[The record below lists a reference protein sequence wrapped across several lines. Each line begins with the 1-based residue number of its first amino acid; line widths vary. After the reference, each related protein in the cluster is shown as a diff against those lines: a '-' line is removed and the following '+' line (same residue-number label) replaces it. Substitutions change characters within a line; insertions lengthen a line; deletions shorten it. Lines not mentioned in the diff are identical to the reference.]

1 MDLEIEFVDG
11 QLDLNVGNTERI
23 RVVEAG
29 TGKIMSLG
37 GVRFE
42 FEPAEW
48 GHVEATD
55 DPEIGVLHVD
65 RVVEHDDPLLAPAHT
80 ITASLQAR
88 ARRTFKSQQ
97 QVRIVPA
104 AFELELAFEVHK
116 HGRTVR
122 FSPKDLTQPMDWSK
136 ARTGDP
142 ETQSIFLR
150 DDRPILRVSPVE
162 SFPVEI
168 EITFPNGEI
177 ASLEL
182 NGDLYG
188 KAAAASEGMLN
199 SGVQARLDGKE
210 APASA
215 PAPAEQPAAEPDER
229 AAEEAQRTAQEQAAQ
244 EQAAQEQA
252 AQEQAAQ
259 EQAAQA
265 QAAQEQAAQR
275 AAQHAAQH
283 AAQQAAQQAAAR
295 QQAAHQEA
303 QARQEAARTAAVQQA
318 QEGETLREAL
328 NRLHRYINSFS
339 SAQRAKMSPDQAGSI
354 RDRMQREVDQV
365 RERIE
370 VYRGE
375 DRDEL
380 LQILAAVSEGLASWA
395 PSAAS

>member
-29 TGKIMSLG
+29 TGKIMSLS

-48 GHVEATD
+48 GHVEPTD
-55 DPEIGVLHVD
+55 DPEIGILKVD
-65 RVVEHDDPLLAPAHT
+65 KVVEHDDPLLAPAHT

-122 FSPKDLTQPMDWSK
+122 FSPKDLTKPMDWSK

-142 ETQSIFLR
+142 ETQQIFLR

-162 SFPVEI
+162 SFPVQI

-210 APASA
+210 SAEPQEEAPAEA
-215 PAPAEQPAAEPDER
+215 TQEQPAA
-229 AAEEAQRTAQEQAAQ
+229 AEQAAA
-244 EQAAQEQA
+244 EQAAAEQAQRMAQQQA
-252 AQEQAAQ
+252 AQQQAAQ
-259 EQAAQA
+259 
-265 QAAQEQAAQR
+265 
-275 AAQHAAQH
+275 QH
-283 AAQQAAQQAAAR
+283 AAQQQAAEQHAAQQQAR
-295 QQAAHQEA
+295 QQQAAQEAA
-303 QARQEAARTAAVQQA
+303 QARQEAARQAAAQRV

>member
-11 QLDLNVGNTERI
+11 QLDLEVGNTERI
-23 RVVEAG
+23 RVAEAG
-29 TGKIMSLG
+29 TGKIMSLS

-42 FEPAEW
+42 FEPPEW
-48 GHVEATD
+48 GHVEPTD
-55 DPEIGVLHVD
+55 DPEIGILRVD
-65 RVVEHDDPLLAPAHT
+65 KVVEHEDPLLAPAHT

-150 DDRPILRVSPVE
+150 DERPILRVSPVE
-162 SFPVEI
+162 SFPVQI

-199 SGVQARLDGKE
+199 SGVQARLDGQ
-210 APASA
+210 APAEGPTSEEPPAGA
-215 PAPAEQPAAEPDER
+215 PAPSSEDTPAEEAGEEAGAEQAAQEQAER
-229 AAEEAQRTAQEQAAQ
+229 AAQEEAERAAQEQAAREQAAQ

-252 AQEQAAQ
+252 AQEQAA
-259 EQAAQA
+259 A
-265 QAAQEQAAQR
+265 
-275 AAQHAAQH
+275 
-283 AAQQAAQQAAAR
+283 QAAAR
-295 QQAAHQEA
+295 QQAALQEA
-303 QARQEAARTAAVQQA
+303 QARQEAARNAAA
-318 QEGETLREAL
+318 QRLAEGETLREAL
-328 NRLHRYINSFS
+328 TRLHRYINSFS
-339 SAQRAKMSPDQAGSI
+339 NAQRAKMSPDQAGSI